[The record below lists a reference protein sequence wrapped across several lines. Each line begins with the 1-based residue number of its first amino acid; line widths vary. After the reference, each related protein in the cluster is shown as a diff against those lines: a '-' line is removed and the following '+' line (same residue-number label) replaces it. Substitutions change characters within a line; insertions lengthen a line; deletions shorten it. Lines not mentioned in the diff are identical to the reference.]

1 MTLNDQ
7 IKAYLSQSNTAYAP
21 GDYQTGQPAGQED
34 QILQWDTSKLGAQPT
49 QEQLDTAWAEKVA
62 ADNAVAYQAQR
73 RAEYPAIGDQ
83 LDALWKG
90 GDAATAMLAQVQAV
104 KNKYPKG

>member
-7 IKAYLSQSNTAYAP
+7 IKAYLSKSNIAYVP
-21 GDYQTGQPAGQED
+21 GDYQTGQPAGKAD
-34 QILQWDTSKLGAQPT
+34 QILHWDSKLGAQPT
-49 QEQLDTAWAEKVA
+49 QEQLDAAWAAKVA
-62 ADNAVAYQAQR
+62 ADDAIAYQTKR

-90 GDAATAMLAQVQAV
+90 GEAAAAMLAQVQAV

>member
-1 MTLNDQ
+1 MALNEKIQ
-7 IKAYLSQSNTAYAP
+7 AYLSQNNIAFNFD
-21 GDYQTGQPAGQED
+21 DYQTGQPDGEAD
-34 QILQWDTSKLGAQPT
+34 QILQWDAKLGAQPT
-49 QEQLDTAWAEKVA
+49 QEQLDAAWAAKVA
-62 ADNAVAYQAQR
+62 ADNAIAYQAQR

-90 GDAATAMLAQVQAV
+90 GDAAAAMLAQVQAV